1 MTVPTQS
8 RQRSKD
14 GPRTYAWPPQPPH
27 EFEHLSVTSALKS
40 LSKPFL
46 IGWAA
51 KMSAECAVEDHA
63 LIGEMLKKKTGKKA
77 ALDYVK
83 QARFRDSEGKADRGT
98 IVHAALEAYIEGKP
112 VDNDAVQ
119 FALEEK
125 NVPEGLWKATFK
137 MIEGVQ
143 EFLFDFEPEIIW
155 SEATVYSRKFEYAG
169 TADLICR
176 LRVGDSI
183 LPVVVDVKTGKSIY
197 NEAAMQLTA
206 YARADFVGLD
216 DGTEK
221 PLLPKKTEKI
231 KHGLVIRPTAAGKYE
246 KANYDLTDEV
256 FNKFLACLELADV
269 DDVLR
274 RARRA

>member
-27 EFEHLSVTSALKS
+27 EFEHLSVTSAIKS

-51 KMSAECAVEDHA
+51 KMSAECAVEDHEI
-63 LIGEMLKKKTGKKA
+63 IGAMLAKKQKKA

-98 IVHAALEAYIEGKP
+98 IVHAAMEAYVAGKS
-112 VDNDAVQ
+112 VDTDAVQ

-125 NVPEGLWKATFK
+125 MVPEGLWKATFK
-137 MIEGVQ
+137 MIDGVM
-143 EFLFDFEPEIIW
+143 EFLFDYEPEVIW
-155 SEATVYSRKFEYAG
+155 SEATVYSRKYEYAG
-169 TADLICR
+169 TADMICR
-176 LRVGDSI
+176 VRIGDSI
-183 LPVVVDVKTGKSIY
+183 LPAILDVKTGKSIY

-221 PLLPKKTEKI
+221 PLLPKKGEKI
-231 KHGLVIRPTAAGKYE
+231 KHGIVIRPTASGKYE

-256 FNKFLACLELADV
+256 LNKFLACLELADV
-269 DDVLR
+269 DNVLA